1 MEVRKIYFDMD
12 GVLADFERGVR
23 ELCNLEPLSQ
33 NAKHRDK
40 HKDDIMWEKIK
51 EVEHFYYLLNPVQ
64 NAKELFD
71 SVYERYKERCE
82 ILTGIPKPHREIN
95 HASEDKKR
103 WVRENLSEDVA
114 VNIVYRE
121 EKQNYVHGKG
131 CVLIDDSVRNI
142 REWNEAGGTGI
153 LFKDATETI
162 EILKG
167 MGIL

>member
-51 EVEHFYYLLNPVQ
+51 EVEHFYYLLNPVH

-82 ILTGIPKPHREIN
+82 ISRKTQ
-95 HASEDKKR
+95 SSKR
-103 WVRENLSEDVA
+103 SLRTRRS
-114 VNIVYRE
+114 
-121 EKQNYVHGKG
+121 
-131 CVLIDDSVRNI
+131 
-142 REWNEAGGTGI
+142 
-153 LFKDATETI
+153 
-162 EILKG
+162 
-167 MGIL
+167 